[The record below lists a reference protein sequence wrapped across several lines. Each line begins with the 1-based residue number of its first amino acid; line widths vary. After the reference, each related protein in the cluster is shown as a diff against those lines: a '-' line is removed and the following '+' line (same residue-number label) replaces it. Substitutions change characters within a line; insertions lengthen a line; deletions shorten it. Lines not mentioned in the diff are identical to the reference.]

1 MAQPFVAVADVL
13 GVPPVNF
20 LPGFVSPDLLT
31 RDLVSQFSA
40 IFGPQWGIFLGGAP
54 VIVAESVTG
63 YEHRADWTISDYPV
77 EGGQF
82 ESYDKVLLPF
92 LAKVRFASGS
102 SPEARAI
109 LLEQVAAAASTLE
122 KYDVVTPEFTYLS
135 CSITHYDYRREHNK
149 GVGLIVVDVW
159 VSQVIEQ
166 NAGTLTAAGTQN
178 PASADPVS
186 DGQVTA
192 QPPSASTA
200 LSASSF
206 R

>member
-20 LPGFVSPDLLT
+20 LPGFISPSLLT
-31 RDLVSQFSA
+31 QDLVSQFSA
-40 IFGPQWGIFLGGAP
+40 IFGPQWGIFLDGEP

-63 YEHRADWTISDYPV
+63 FEFRADWTISDYPV

-102 SPEARAI
+102 SPIARAL
-109 LLEQVAAAASTLE
+109 LLEQVAEAASTLE

-135 CSITHYDYRREHNK
+135 CSITHYDYRREHNR

-159 VSQVIEQ
+159 ISQVIEQ
-166 NAGTLTAAGTQN
+166 NAGTLTAAGVQN
-178 PASADPVS
+178 PASADRVS
-186 DGQVTA
+186 DGDVN
-192 QPPSASTA
+192 ASTPNFPN
-200 LSASSF
+200 SPSPSDF
-206 R
+206 S